1 MTFDSTRREFIGSA
15 AVAGLAFWA
24 GGSASAAPGKDDK
37 LKVAHI
43 GVGGKGQSDTV
54 DLANGNI
61 TLAICDID
69 RNRLAAMAKELEARG
84 QKDFKLYTDYR
95 KMFDEVKGLDAVSV
109 STPDHHHA
117 VAGMHALTRDVAVF
131 VQKPFAHTIYECR
144 LMTTVARQR
153 KLASQMG
160 NQGTSS
166 SMLREGV
173 EVIQSGA
180 IGKVKELHV
189 WTNRPVWPQGLD
201 RPGGEDAIPEHIDW
215 ECWIGP
221 APMRPYKN
229 GTYHSFNWRGWYD
242 FGCGALGDMACHT
255 LNLPLWALELGY
267 PTRFWRED
275 SSELKPETFPKWEI
289 LKYEFPERKSKHTG
303 EMLPPVTMTWYD
315 GDDQNKHVPAKELFP
330 DGNVPRTRS
339 LLIGDKGVLVSGGDY
354 GSDYKL
360 LPEPAFKDYEPPKP
374 WIPRSPGHMREFTD
388 MVKGG
393 APAMSNFEYAG
404 FLSEVVLAGCL
415 ALHTDKKIEWD
426 GANMVAKNAPEVA
439 GFVDKKYRAGFEL
452 VGRELLDRKLAAG
465 CDTRAH
471 GTRSF
476 TIK

>member
-255 LNLPLWALELGY
+255 LNLPCLGLELGY
-267 PTRFWRED
+267 PTRFWLD
-275 SSELKPETFPKWEI
+275 SSSDLKKETFPSWEI
-289 LKYEFPERKSKHTG
+289 IKYEFPERKSKKTG
-303 EMLPPVTMTWYD
+303 ETLPPVTMTWYD
-315 GDDQNKHVPAKELFP
+315 GDDAHMHQPPKDLFP
-330 DGNVPRTRS
+330 DGNVPRTGA
-339 LLIGDKGVLVSGGDY
+339 LLIGDKGTMVSPGDSGTEYVLFPQEKY
-354 GSDYKL
+354 
-360 LPEPAFKDYEPPKP
+360 KDYEPPTA
-374 WIPRSPGHMREFTD
+374 WIPRSPGHMREFVD
-388 MVKGG
+388 AVKGG
-393 APAMSNFEYAG
+393 PPAASNFEYSG

-415 ALHTDKKIEWD
+415 SLHTDKKIEWD
-426 GANMVAKNAPEVA
+426 GPNMIAKNAPELA
-439 GFVDKKYRAGFEL
+439 HYIDTPYRPGWEL
-452 VGRELLDRKLAAG
+452 VGREAFDARLAKQRKG
-465 CDTRAH
+465 
-471 GTRSF
+471 G
-476 TIK
+476 K

>member
-1 MTFDSTRREFIGSA
+1 MTFESTRREFIGSA

-95 KMFDEVKGLDAVSV
+95 KMFDEVKGLDAVTV

-201 RPGGEDAIPEHIDW
+201 RPAGEDAVPEHIDW

-229 GTYHSFNWRGWYD
+229 GVYHSFNWRGWYD

-255 LNLPLWALELGY
+255 LNLPCLGLELGY
-267 PTRFWRED
+267 PTRFWRD
-275 SSELKPETFPKWEI
+275 SSSDLKKETFPSWEI
-289 LKYEFPERKSKHTG
+289 LKYEFPERKSKHSG
-303 EMLPPVTMTWYD
+303 EMLPALTMTWYD
-315 GDDQNKHVPAKELFP
+315 GNKKPAKELFP
-330 DGNVPRTRS
+330 DGKVPNTGC
-339 LLIGDKGVLVSGGDY
+339 LLIGDQGCLVSDGDY
-354 GSDYKL
+354 GTSYKL
-360 LPEPAFKDYEPPKP
+360 LDEAKFKDYEPPKP
-374 WIPRSPGHMREFTD
+374 WLPRSPGHMREFVD

-393 APAMSNFEYAG
+393 APAMSNFEYSG

-415 ALHTDKKIEWD
+415 ATRTDKKVEWD
-426 GANMVAKNAPEVA
+426 GPNMVAKNAPELA
-439 GFVDKKYRAGFEL
+439 ELIDKPYRTGWEL
-452 VGRELLDRKLAAG
+452 PGRSEMKKG
-465 CDTRAH
+465 
-471 GTRSF
+471 
-476 TIK
+476 